1 MQRDELCMKNI
12 SFIAILTYYIIY
24 MKMIMMSALTYLMTS
39 LGDEFDSEPKAT
51 NDLSPQTRLEHNCHR
66 TVKPNK

>member
-1 MQRDELCMKNI
+1 
-12 SFIAILTYYIIY
+12 
-24 MKMIMMSALTYLMTS
+24 MIMMSVFDYLMTS

-51 NDLSPQTRLEHNCHR
+51 NDLSPQTRLEHSCHR